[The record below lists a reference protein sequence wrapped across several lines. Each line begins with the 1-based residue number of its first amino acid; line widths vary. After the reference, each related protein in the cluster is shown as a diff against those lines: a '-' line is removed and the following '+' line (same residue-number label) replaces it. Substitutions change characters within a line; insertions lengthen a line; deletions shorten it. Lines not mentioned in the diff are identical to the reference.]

1 MQIEVEKSYPRRS
14 LSGLKDIQ
22 DVAFI
27 RVGICPGDVRAWHV
41 YPLRVTE
48 PVSGSYLQR
57 TILGNCMEEL
67 SGITR
72 T

>member
-1 MQIEVEKSYPRRS
+1 MQILCRSNWKRRS

-48 PVSGSYLQR
+48 PVSGFYLQR

-67 SGITR
+67 SITR

>member
-1 MQIEVEKSYPRRS
+1 MQILCRSKWKRRS

-67 SGITR
+67 SITR